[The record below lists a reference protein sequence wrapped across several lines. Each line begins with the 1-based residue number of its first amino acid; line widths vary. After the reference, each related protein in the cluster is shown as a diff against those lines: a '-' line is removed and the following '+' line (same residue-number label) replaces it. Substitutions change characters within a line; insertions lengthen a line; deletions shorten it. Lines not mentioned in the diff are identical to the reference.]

1 MAKKKKKRIS
11 DDDMM
16 VMAHRNDWLPKEAEW
31 YKELIESKKMFVDY
45 TNLDKVE
52 KECNERNEGNGF
64 FRLKDVCNVLDL
76 QFPAD
81 KTERNRIATFSNN
94 LQISLGFDGAHV
106 LWNAMMTILKNGENI
121 KDPTDMFLSKK
132 EARKSRKRK
141 KIEAVHG
148 PREIKIPL
156 SEEQKKAAR
165 KERVRVRKEAAKLGI
180 STEEFKKLEAEP
192 LKKTRKKRAKKAVA

>member
-16 VMAHRNDWLPKEAEW
+16 VMTHRNDWLPKEAEW
-31 YKELIESKKMFVDY
+31 YKELVESKKIFIDHI
-45 TNLDKVE
+45 NLDKVG
-52 KECNERNEGNGF
+52 KECSERNEGNGF

-94 LQISLGFDGAHV
+94 LQITFGFNGAHV
-106 LWNAMMTILKNGENI
+106 LWNAMMTILKNGDI
-121 KDPTDMFLSKK
+121 KNPTDMFLSKK

-148 PREIKIPL
+148 PREIRVPL

-165 KERVRVRKEAAKLGI
+165 KERARVRKEAAKLGI
-180 STEEFKKLEAEP
+180 TTEEFKKLEAEP
-192 LKKTRKKRAKKAVA
+192 PKKTRKKRAKKAIA